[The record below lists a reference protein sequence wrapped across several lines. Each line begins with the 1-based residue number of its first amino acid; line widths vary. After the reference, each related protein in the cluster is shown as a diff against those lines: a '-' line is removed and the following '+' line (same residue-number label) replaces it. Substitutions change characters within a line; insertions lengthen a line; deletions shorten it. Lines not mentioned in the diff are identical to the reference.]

1 MSAFLELHGSDT
13 GNSLRASVALEEAGL
28 SYSVRHVDLAG
39 DAHRT
44 PAFLALNPAGKIPVL
59 IEHGDTGA
67 FVLSQSN
74 AIILYAAEKKPGLL
88 IPLDVRGRARTY
100 ERFFYFIT
108 DVVLMS
114 HGGFFIREDHG
125 PEEGAA
131 LLEQRAHAAATAA
144 HRFLQDSQFM
154 AGDRF
159 TIADVAAFP
168 IVNHLR
174 ASIDWDAHP
183 QLQRWFQRVAARP
196 AVERG
201 MHAFDRH

>member
-1 MSAFLELHGSDT
+1 MTALLELHGSDT

-28 SYSVRHVDLAG
+28 SYSVTHVDLAG
-39 DAHRT
+39 GAHHT
-44 PAFLALNPAGKIPVL
+44 PAFLALNPAGKVPVL
-59 IEHGDTGA
+59 VEHGASGA

-74 AIILYAAEKKPGLL
+74 AIIIYAAERKPGLL
-88 IPLDVRGRARTY
+88 ISLGVQGRARTY
-100 ERFFYFIT
+100 ERLFYFIT

-125 PEEGAA
+125 PDEGAV
-131 LLEQRAHAAATAA
+131 LLEQRALTAATAA
-144 HRFLQDSQFM
+144 NRFLTDSEFM

-159 TIADVAAFP
+159 TIADIAAFP

-183 QLQRWFQRVAARP
+183 QLLRWFERVAARP
-196 AVERG
+196 AVKRG
-201 MHAFDRH
+201 MRAFDRR